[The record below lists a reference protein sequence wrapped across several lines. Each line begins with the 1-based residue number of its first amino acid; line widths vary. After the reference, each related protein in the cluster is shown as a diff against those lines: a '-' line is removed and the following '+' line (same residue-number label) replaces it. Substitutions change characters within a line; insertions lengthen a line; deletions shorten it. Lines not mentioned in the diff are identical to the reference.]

1 MITRTKGR
9 LRLCIALLTM
19 NLVFIWGNSLLPGE
33 VSGALSHWL
42 KDILSNLLPI
52 KPPGAD
58 GGHGLLRK
66 IAHFTEFGCLGAC
79 LSWLV
84 RMLKEKTFSH
94 YGLPLAG
101 GFLAACIDETIQCFV
116 PDRGPGV
123 LDVCIDTA
131 GVLTGI
137 IFFGLV
143 YFLRKKEKLSL
154 ED

>member
-1 MITRTKGR
+1 MISCTKGR
-9 LRLCIALLTM
+9 LRLCIALLIV
-19 NLVFIWGNSLLPGE
+19 NLAFIWGNSLLPGDL
-33 VSGALSHWL
+33 SGALSHWL
-42 KDILSNLLPI
+42 KDLLSSIFPI
-52 KPPGAD
+52 KPPGED

-66 IAHFTEFGCLGAC
+66 IAHFTEFGCLGVC
-79 LSWLV
+79 LSWLI
-84 RMLKEKTFSH
+84 RMLKEKPVSH

-101 GFLAACIDETIQCFV
+101 GLLAACIDETIQCFV

-137 IFFGLV
+137 IFFAVV
-143 YFLRKKEKLSL
+143 YFLRKKEKLSS